1 MYSQEQAKGSGYPC
15 IAVFNCFYCMYLIK
29 KKAKIYTHFF
39 KKMSY
44 IFASVFASVNLVAMP
59 IRVYPQSWSA
69 GTAEVSYRIFSESR
83 K

>member
-15 IAVFNCFYCMYLIK
+15 ITVFDCFYCMYLIK
-29 KKAKIYTHFF
+29 KKTKIYTHFF
-39 KKMSY
+39 EKMSY
-44 IFASVFASVNLVAMP
+44 IFASVNLVAMP

>member
-15 IAVFNCFYCMYLIK
+15 IAVFDCFYCMYLIK

-59 IRVYPQSWSA
+59 IRVYPQS
-69 GTAEVSYRIFSESR
+69 
-83 K
+83 

>member
-15 IAVFNCFYCMYLIK
+15 IAVFDCFYCVYLIK
-29 KKAKIYTHFF
+29 KKSENIHTFF
-39 KKMSY
+39 QKN
-44 IFASVFASVNLVAMP
+44 V
-59 IRVYPQSWSA
+59 VYFRFCKFSRDAYPRIPQSWSA

>member
-1 MYSQEQAKGSGYPC
+1 MYSQEQAKGSGSPC
-15 IAVFNCFYCMYLIK
+15 IAVFDCFYCMYLIK

-44 IFASVFASVNLVAMP
+44 IFASVNLVAMP